1 MSLLKQE
8 KRCPSFYRYKT
19 KKSKKYELGLDG
31 VFSAAWSPNGSDIAF
46 VGQSGTSSDIYIF
59 NLDTEQKRKI
69 TDDVFSDSYPAWN
82 NEGTEIA
89 FVSDRGSFI
98 SGQFD
103 GKYIIMIIRQTDIY
117 IVNAN
122 DGNIKRITET
132 EYNES
137 HPVWANTKNFIL
149 HC

>member
-1 MSLLKQE
+1 M
-8 KRCPSFYRYKT
+8 P

-46 VGQSGTSSDIYIF
+46 VGQSGASSDIYIF

-69 TDDVFSDSYPAWN
+69 TDDVFSDSYPSWN
-82 NEGTEIA
+82 SEGTEIA

-98 SGQFD
+98 SGEFD
-103 GKYIIMIIRQTDIY
+103 GQISNHDYGQTDIY

-122 DGNIKRITET
+122 DGHIKRITET
-132 EYNES
+132 KLIKE
-137 HPVWANTKNFIL
+137 
-149 HC
+149 